1 MIDGQQTRIPNY
13 SHVARFNYDHN
24 FQPTLLNHF
33 AAGYLDLPTKLYT
46 SSDCCVSQLPIIPG
60 VYNHAHASGISFS
73 EYDGYGGSGD
83 FYTRR
88 PTWVG
93 NDTLTWVR
101 GRHSLHF
108 GGEYRNVQYPTHT
121 EANGAGSFSFSDL
134 NTGILGVP
142 SGNSMASFLLGY
154 VSSASA
160 TFYTGVVSTLD
171 KFPGIC

>member
-1 MIDGQQTRIPNY
+1 M
-13 SHVARFNYDHN
+13 
-24 FQPTLLNHF
+24 
-33 AAGYLDLPTKLYT
+33 
-46 SSDCCVSQLPIIPG
+46 SQLPIIPG

-160 TFYTGVVSTLD
+160 TFYTLPDWKPKGDAFGAFVSDNWKATSKLSVTLGLRWD
-171 KFPGIC
+171 EFRPSVEKNDRTSFFDPYGANP